1 MRKLLMLLTFVA
13 ISTISY
19 AQSFYKVERSAY
31 LKYEDGEWIEKKK
44 LYPTQMYIIIEDG
57 KITITN
63 QNNSVYMTIGDYEKS
78 IHQYHTTH
86 TWKAIDK
93 DGDYCTI
100 MLKQSKSSGAYSLS
114 VYYFESLL
122 GFEYNLEQ

>member
-19 AQSFYKVERSAY
+19 AQSFYRVERSAY
-31 LKYEDGEWIEKKK
+31 LKYEDGKWVEKKNQ
-44 LYPTQMYIIIEDG
+44 YPTEMYIIIDDG

-63 QNNSVYMTIGDYEKS
+63 QNNSVFLTIGEYEKS
-78 IHQYHTTH
+78 MYETHTTY

-100 MLKQSKSSGAYSLS
+100 MLKQKKYSNAQS
-114 VYYFESLL
+114 ISIYYFESSL
-122 GFEYNLEQ
+122 GFEYNFQL